1 MEFPL
6 TAPCPQCGAEME
18 PRGRARRGRAVYV
31 CPDCGYE
38 MEMDLLE
45 EAAPEDEEP
54 EDGDR

>member
-31 CPDCGYE
+31 CPECGYE
-38 MEMDLLE
+38 MEMDLVE
-45 EAAPEDEEP
+45 ESGGEDDDIHRE
-54 EDGDR
+54 